1 MFYLV
6 RHIPHSSLV
15 IPKEERGAFMV
26 PDADLERELL
36 HMTDRY
42 TDELFAE
49 VPGPAVISP
58 VSRLVVDVERFEDD
72 ESEPMAA
79 CGMGVIYTQTHDG
92 QPLRRVPTKAERQ
105 RLLDL
110 YYRPH
115 HTALESAVAGTLDEQ
130 GRVLIIDCHSYPLQT
145 LPFEI
150 FDHETRPEI
159 GIGTDAFHTGDLLA
173 SRAVWAFA
181 RRGFSVAL
189 NKPFPGAITPLKFY
203 GRESRVQSL
212 MVEVRRDLY
221 MDERTGSKLP
231 VFDSVKARIGEAL
244 VELGER
250 TWPTS

>member
-1 MFYLV
+1 MSYFV
-6 RHIPHSSLV
+6 RHIPHSSTV
-15 IPKEERGAFMV
+15 IPERDRGAFV
-26 PDADLERELL
+26 LSDAEIEHELL
-36 HMTDRY
+36 LMTDRY
-42 TDELFAE
+42 TDELFAD

-72 ESEPMAA
+72 ELEPMAA
-79 CGMGVIYTQTHDG
+79 CGMGVVYTRTHDG
-92 QPLRRVPTKAERQ
+92 QTLRRAPSEAEREE
-105 RLLDL
+105 LLDL

-115 HTALESAVAGTLDEQ
+115 HAAFESAVERALVEQ

-159 GIGTDAFHTGDLLA
+159 GIGTDAFHTDDLLA

-231 VFDSVKARIGEAL
+231 VFDSVKARIGVAL

-250 TWPTS
+250 TWSTS